1 MDMEILYC
9 FKLTSSY
16 FERESRQVWHTV
28 YAQSPEAAQT
38 LHAQLETL
46 IPQYREYGVE
56 FSQGEI
62 FELHKA
68 EWAEAWKKYF
78 TPVEISGTLLVSPA
92 WQKPDPKPGQ
102 AVLRIDTG
110 MSFGTG
116 QHPTTFYCLKK
127 IDEFAAS
134 GMSSLLDA
142 GCGSGILA
150 IAGALRGYSH
160 IDAFDFDP
168 EAVRMTE
175 ENLKLNAIPDG
186 SVKCETADAADYPG
200 DPAGYDLV
208 CANIL
213 GHLLIKF
220 KNNIASASTSPA
232 GSNPAA
238 NWYSPGSSPA
248 TLTGSAKV
256 SWKSVS
262 PKSKERPSKSGPAAP
277 SSNGKTV
284 AIRETKGTKKTLT
297 AKSQSAFFYV
307 YGSLFIN
314 YRMGSR
320 TVHRSHGNVD
330 HGNHDKIAQAGDV
343 KDPVDLCQLGQDA
356 VAG

>member
-9 FKLTSSY
+9 FKLTDPSGEFEPGTEFLDALELDYSSY

-160 IDAFDFDP
+160 INAFDFDP

-213 GHLLIKF
+213 GHLLITF
-220 KNNIASASTSPA
+220 RFNIASWVKPGGKLVLA
-232 GSNPAA
+232 GILARDFDR
-238 NWYSPGSSPA
+238 
-248 TLTGSAKV
+248 V
-256 SWKSVS
+256 SESFV
-262 PKSKERPSKSGPAAP
+262 EIGF
-277 SSNGKTV
+277 TEV
-284 AIRETKGTKKTLT
+284 ERETIKEWTGGT
-297 AKSQSAFFYV
+297 F
-307 YGSLFIN
+307 
-314 YRMGSR
+314 
-320 TVHRSHGNVD
+320 
-330 HGNHDKIAQAGDV
+330 V
-343 KDPVDLCQLGQDA
+343 KR
-356 VAG
+356 